1 MDILSEICNT
11 AAKHPD
17 RTAVTNGSQSCTYE
31 ELWRYSG
38 ILACVLHE
46 RIPKGQPV
54 PVYGH
59 KSPWM
64 PVCFLACVRSGH
76 PYCPVD
82 TSVPTDRVRR
92 ILQLIPAGTLLM
104 TEDAPHPDPEGGHCL
119 LSLEELRRI
128 CGAVETTE
136 PGSGREEAAD
146 AIPDPSWAVAGGD
159 IFYIIFTSGSTGI
172 PKGVQISAECLFH
185 FLDWSVGLGGM
196 SEAKRGAVFLNQAP
210 FSFDLSV
217 MDLYTCFALGGTLYC
232 LEKRVQADYRLL
244 MQALKDADP
253 GVWVSTPSFAELCLA
268 EPGFDS
274 GLLGGLS
281 VFLFC
286 GERLTNRTARR
297 LARAFPAAAII
308 NTYGPTESTVA
319 VTDITVTP
327 DLCDAEDPLPVG
339 RPKPGTRILIR
350 DESGRELPEGSTG
363 EIVIL
368 GDTVSPGYYG
378 REDLTRKAFFTVS
391 EPFPCRG
398 YRTGDAGYMKD
409 GILYF
414 NGRIDLQVK
423 YHGYRIELEDIEQN
437 LCRLPQV
444 EQAVVIPSVRAGK
457 VSGLDAWVVAAGA
470 FEEAS
475 VKEELRKLL
484 PDYMV
489 PRHIRPIERIPM
501 TPNGKADRKALE
513 GYRP

>member
-146 AIPDPSWAVAGGD
+146 AVPDPSWAVAGGD

-185 FLDWSVGLGGM
+185 FLDWSVGLGVCQ
-196 SEAKRGAVFLNQAP
+196 KQKGAL
-210 FSFDLSV
+210 SF
-217 MDLYTCFALGGTLYC
+217 
-232 LEKRVQADYRLL
+232 
-244 MQALKDADP
+244 
-253 GVWVSTPSFAELCLA
+253 
-268 EPGFDS
+268 
-274 GLLGGLS
+274 
-281 VFLFC
+281 
-286 GERLTNRTARR
+286 
-297 LARAFPAAAII
+297 
-308 NTYGPTESTVA
+308 
-319 VTDITVTP
+319 
-327 DLCDAEDPLPVG
+327 
-339 RPKPGTRILIR
+339 
-350 DESGRELPEGSTG
+350 
-363 EIVIL
+363 
-368 GDTVSPGYYG
+368 
-378 REDLTRKAFFTVS
+378 
-391 EPFPCRG
+391 
-398 YRTGDAGYMKD
+398 
-409 GILYF
+409 
-414 NGRIDLQVK
+414 
-423 YHGYRIELEDIEQN
+423 
-437 LCRLPQV
+437 
-444 EQAVVIPSVRAGK
+444 
-457 VSGLDAWVVAAGA
+457 
-470 FEEAS
+470 
-475 VKEELRKLL
+475 
-484 PDYMV
+484 
-489 PRHIRPIERIPM
+489 
-501 TPNGKADRKALE
+501 
-513 GYRP
+513 